1 MRNSSF
7 FEKLTG
13 SLKLSEEDLE
23 LLNEGSTL
31 PHPKKTT
38 KKNHEVETETVVIED
53 NHDFIVPEDAEIETI
68 EEIIE
73 DENIDHEEIEEYY
86 EEILDDDAP
95 ENVST
100 QQYPVFHIANLPKET
115 HTHDT
120 VEQEGGS
127 QPTLPIP
134 VDVFEMHHEIVL
146 RILVPGI
153 TPENLKVSITR
164 NHVSLTCTRPAPE
177 GIPDQNYF
185 EREIPYGEFERTIH
199 LPSDVDVEH
208 AEAVEK
214 YGLLII
220 RLPKLDAKKV
230 QELKIKSA

>member
-23 LLNEGSTL
+23 SLNEGSHL
-31 PHPKKTT
+31 PHTKKSPKK
-38 KKNHEVETETVVIED
+38 KHEIETETVVIED
-53 NHDFIVPEDAEIETI
+53 NHDFEIPDDAEVETI

-73 DENIDHEEIEEYY
+73 DENIDHEEVEEYY
-86 EEILDDDAP
+86 EEILDDEEEDTLP
-95 ENVST
+95 VH
-100 QQYPVFHIANLPKET
+100 QYPVFHITDLPRDHENQRDT
-115 HTHDT
+115 EYESPSHDHF
-120 VEQEGGS
+120 
-127 QPTLPIP
+127 PIP

-146 RILVPGI
+146 RVLVPGI

-164 NHVSLTCTRPAPE
+164 NHVSLACTRPAPE
-177 GIPDQNYF
+177 GIPEQNYF
-185 EREIPYGEFERTIH
+185 EREIPYGEFERTVH